1 MLSLYLFY
9 DNLGLLYSKRNA
21 CMHIMLF
28 SIVGNVSVFC
38 NFSHKG
44 HPPGDKRL
52 VGCFSDLTLELSIV
66 FFCKSC
72 VQIKVLRLEQLTK
85 FGEVIFCFFLI
96 FSLQYPQTKST
107 LTCG

>member
-21 CMHIMLF
+21 CMHIML
-28 SIVGNVSVFC
+28 SSVVGDVSVFC

-72 VQIKVLRLEQLTK
+72 VQIK
-85 FGEVIFCFFLI
+85 
-96 FSLQYPQTKST
+96 SLASRTVDQIW
-107 LTCG
+107 